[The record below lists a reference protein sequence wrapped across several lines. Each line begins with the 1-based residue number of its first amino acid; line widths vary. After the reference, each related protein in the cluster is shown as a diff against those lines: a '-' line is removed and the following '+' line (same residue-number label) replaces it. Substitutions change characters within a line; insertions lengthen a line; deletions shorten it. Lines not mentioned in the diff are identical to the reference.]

1 MVYRGFFKYSPG
13 TKQTGDNMGEKSHH
27 DIILWIFLIYFII
40 SIFFLGWLLW
50 PFVSTIILAAV
61 VTGVFI
67 PVYRYFNRKC
77 KPSLASILTC
87 IVIFFVIFIPIVSFV
102 GILSKE
108 AYDMYL
114 MAKGA
119 VLSDNIQNL
128 LQGSMVL
135 EKANLI
141 LSNFNINITGEEL
154 NRAISEVGR
163 IVGLFLYEQ
172 ARAITSNVLMF
183 LVNFF
188 FMLLIIYYLLIDRH
202 RLLSFVVDLSPLPD
216 DQDEKLF
223 QKFKDMAGAILIGN
237 GLGGLI
243 QGILGGIVFAVF
255 GLKSPF
261 LWGVIMGLMAF
272 LPILGIGI
280 IFIPAAIYLFLVG
293 RIAAGIFFIIFYV
306 ILSGGIEYIFKPR
319 LVGHR
324 VQMHTLLVFLSII
337 GGLKLFGILGI
348 IYGPLIVTAF
358 LTLTDIYKTS
368 YQKLVESD

>member
-1 MVYRGFFKYSPG
+1 
-13 TKQTGDNMGEKSHH
+13 MGEKSHR
-27 DIILWIFLIYFII
+27 DMILWVFLIYFVI

-61 VTGVFI
+61 VTGVFS
-67 PVYRYFNRKC
+67 PVYSYFC
-77 KPSLASILTC
+77 KKMRASLASLLTC
-87 IVIFFVIFIPIVSFV
+87 VLIFFIIFVPIVFFV
-102 GILSKE
+102 GILSTE
-108 AYDMYL
+108 AYDVYL

-119 VLSDNIQNL
+119 VLSDNIRNL
-128 LQGSMVL
+128 IEGSTVL
-135 EKANLI
+135 EKANLLLAKFDI
-141 LSNFNINITGEEL
+141 KFTGEEL
-154 NRAISEVGR
+154 NQAISEAGR
-163 IVGLFLYEQ
+163 VIGLFLYEQ
-172 ARAITSNVLMF
+172 ARAITSNILKF
-183 LVNFF
+183 LVNSFL
-188 FMLLIIYYLLIDRH
+188 MLLIIYYLLIDKQ
-202 RLLSFVVDLSPLPD
+202 RLHSFILNISPLPD
-216 DQDEKLF
+216 DQDDKLF

-261 LWGVIMGLMAF
+261 FWGVIMGLVAF
-272 LPILGIGI
+272 LPIVGIGV

-293 RIAAGIFFIIFYV
+293 RIASGIFFIIFYV
-306 ILSGGIEYIFKPR
+306 ILSGGIEYIFKPK
-319 LVGHR
+319 LVGQR

-348 IYGPLIVTAF
+348 IYGPLIITAF

>member
-1 MVYRGFFKYSPG
+1 
-13 TKQTGDNMGEKSHH
+13 MGEKSHR
-27 DIILWIFLIYFII
+27 DIILWVFLIYFII

-108 AYDMYL
+108 AYGMYL

-119 VLSDNIQNL
+119 VLSDNIQNIL
-128 LQGSMVL
+128 EGRMVL
-135 EKANLI
+135 EKANLF

-154 NRAISEVGR
+154 NKAISEVGR

-172 ARAITSNVLMF
+172 ARAITSNILQF

-188 FMLLIIYYLLIDRH
+188 FMLLIIYYLLIDRE
-202 RLLSFVVDLSPLPD
+202 RLLSFLVDLSPLPD

-243 QGILGGIVFAVF
+243 QGILGGIVFAIF
-255 GLKSPF
+255 GIKSPF

-272 LPILGIGI
+272 LPIVGIGI

-306 ILSGGIEYIFKPR
+306 ILSGSIEYIFKPR
-319 LVGHR
+319 LVGQR

>member
-1 MVYRGFFKYSPG
+1 
-13 TKQTGDNMGEKSHH
+13 MGEESRR
-27 DIILWIFLIYFII
+27 DIILWVFLIYFVI

-61 VTGVFI
+61 VTGVFS
-67 PVYRYFNRKC
+67 PVYSYFCGKMRA
-77 KPSLASILTC
+77 SLASLLTC
-87 IVIFFVIFIPIVSFV
+87 VLIFFIIFVPIVFFV

-108 AYDMYL
+108 AYDVYL

-119 VLSDNIQNL
+119 VLSDNIRNIIE
-128 LQGSMVL
+128 GSKIL

-141 LSNFNINITGEEL
+141 LSNFDIKFTGEEL
-154 NRAISEVGR
+154 NKAISEAGR
-163 IVGLFLYEQ
+163 VIGLFLYEQ
-172 ARAITSNVLMF
+172 ARAITSNILKF
-183 LVNFF
+183 LVNSF
-188 FMLLIIYYLLIDRH
+188 FMLLIIYYLLIDKD
-202 RLLSFVVDLSPLPD
+202 RLHSFILNISPLPD
-216 DQDEKLF
+216 DQDDKLF

-261 LWGVIMGLMAF
+261 FWGVIMGLVAF
-272 LPILGIGI
+272 LPIVGIGV
-280 IFIPAAIYLFLVG
+280 IFIPAALYLFLAG
-293 RIAAGIFFIIFYV
+293 RIASGIFFIIFYV
-306 ILSGGIEYIFKPR
+306 ILSGGIEYIFKPK
-319 LVGHR
+319 LVGQR

-348 IYGPLIVTAF
+348 IYGPLIITAF

-368 YQKLVESD
+368 YQKLLETD

>member
-1 MVYRGFFKYSPG
+1 
-13 TKQTGDNMGEKSHH
+13 MGEKSHR
-27 DIILWIFLIYFII
+27 DIILWVFLIYFII

-108 AYDMYL
+108 AYGMYL

-128 LQGSMVL
+128 LEGSMVL
-135 EKANLI
+135 EKANLF

-154 NRAISEVGR
+154 NKAISEVGR

-172 ARAITSNVLMF
+172 ARAITSNILQF

-188 FMLLIIYYLLIDRH
+188 FMLLIIYYLLIDRE
-202 RLLSFVVDLSPLPD
+202 RLLSFLVDLSPLPD

-243 QGILGGIVFAVF
+243 QGILGGIVFAIF
-255 GLKSPF
+255 GIKSPF

-272 LPILGIGI
+272 LPIVGIGI

-306 ILSGGIEYIFKPR
+306 ILSGSIEYIFKPR
-319 LVGHR
+319 LVGQR

>member
-1 MVYRGFFKYSPG
+1 
-13 TKQTGDNMGEKSHH
+13 MGEKSHR
-27 DIILWIFLIYFII
+27 DIILWVFLIYFII

-128 LQGSMVL
+128 LEGSMVL

-141 LSNFNINITGEEL
+141 LSNFNITITGEEL
-154 NRAISEVGR
+154 NKAISEVGR

-172 ARAITSNVLMF
+172 ARAITSNILQF

-188 FMLLIIYYLLIDRH
+188 FMLLIIFYLLIDRQ